1 MVKEDKMR
9 KAFYRILLFL
19 ALAVFGQG
27 NFLFAQSS
35 SMRNESDYYYLNYT
49 IEKIFS
55 HRLGYIV
62 LYRRASNKLSRAYIP
77 LEWFNKIGGKGEI
90 VYLGSGTEW
99 PSMIVYYKN
108 GEFSHVRLRI
118 RKVRTHE
125 SWGVVPFNINAD
137 ELFENIEEL
146 KLEL

>member
-1 MVKEDKMR
+1 MR
-9 KAFYRILLFL
+9 KALLRIFLFL
-19 ALAVFGQG
+19 ALAVCSQEGA
-27 NFLFAQSS
+27 LFAQSYPTK
-35 SMRNESDYYYLNYT
+35 ESDYYYFNYT

-55 HRLGYIV
+55 HRLGYVV
-62 LYRRASNKLSRAYIP
+62 LYRRASNKISRVFIP
-77 LEWFNKIGGKGEI
+77 MEWFNTIGGKGEV

-108 GEFSHVRLRI
+108 GVFSHVRLRL
-118 RKVRTHE
+118 RKLRSHYT
-125 SWGVVPFNINAD
+125 WGIIPFNIMAD